1 LTILI
6 KETSEISPP
15 WGGELCE
22 SELIHMHN
30 ITPRNWYA
38 IYTKPRHEFVVHGEL
53 QKKGI
58 ESFLPTFKRLQQWK
72 DRKKFVEFPLF
83 PGYLFVCIQHNNAS
97 FLNVL
102 KTRGVVTFISSTP
115 GNPSSVP
122 VEEIQSLKILLESGE
137 EIDVYPHLKEGELI
151 RVKSGPLK
159 GAEGVLV
166 MKENQYQFLVNIHL
180 LGRSVGLKIYA
191 DQLEAA

>member
-1 LTILI
+1 
-6 KETSEISPP
+6 
-15 WGGELCE
+15 
-22 SELIHMHN
+22 MRN
-30 ITPRNWYA
+30 ITPINWYA

-83 PGYLFVCIQHNNAS
+83 PGYLFVHVQHDSSA

-115 GNPSSVP
+115 GNPSTVA
-122 VEEIQSLKILLESGE
+122 VEEIQSLKLLLESGE
-137 EIDVYPHLKEGELI
+137 ELDVYPNLKEGELI
-151 RVKSGPLK
+151 RVKRGPLK
-159 GAEGVLV
+159 GAEGILSV
-166 MKENQYQFLVNIHL
+166 KENQYQFLVNIHL
-180 LGRSVGLKIYA
+180 LGRSVGVKMYA

>member
-1 LTILI
+1 
-6 KETSEISPP
+6 
-15 WGGELCE
+15 
-22 SELIHMHN
+22 MHN
-30 ITPRNWYA
+30 ITPINWYA

-83 PGYLFVCIQHNNAS
+83 PGYLFVHVQHDSAA

-115 GNPSSVP
+115 GNPSTVA
-122 VEEIQSLKILLESGE
+122 VEEIQSLKLLLESGE
-137 EIDVYPHLKEGELI
+137 ELDVYPNLKEGELI
-151 RVKSGPLK
+151 RVKRGPLK
-159 GAEGVLV
+159 GAEGILSV
-166 MKENQYQFLVNIHL
+166 KENQYQFMVNIHL
-180 LGRSVGLKIYA
+180 LGRSVGVKLYA
-191 DQLEAA
+191 DELEAA

>member
-1 LTILI
+1 
-6 KETSEISPP
+6 
-15 WGGELCE
+15 
-22 SELIHMHN
+22 MHN
-30 ITPRNWYA
+30 ITPINWYA

-83 PGYLFVCIQHNNAS
+83 PGYLFVHVQHDSSA

-115 GNPSSVP
+115 GNPSTVA
-122 VEEIQSLKILLESGE
+122 VEEIQSLKLLLESGE
-137 EIDVYPHLKEGELI
+137 ELDVYPNLKEGELI
-151 RVKSGPLK
+151 RVKRGPLK
-159 GAEGVLV
+159 GAEGILSV
-166 MKENQYQFLVNIHL
+166 KENQYQFLVNIHL
-180 LGRSVGLKIYA
+180 LGRSVGVKMYA
-191 DQLEAA
+191 DELEAA